1 MKKILMIL
9 TMALAATSCMD
20 ILDVAPEDQIA
31 SENMWTT
38 EELADKGMAGLYFPF
53 YATQLSSTQLRRADG
68 LNRQGIEAMSFATD
82 YYSNNYPVELL
93 SLATKPANDFQ
104 VWYEWKFCYTIIH
117 ACNDAIAN
125 LHKADMSA
133 NKLARYQCEARFL
146 RAWAYNRL
154 NMLYQGVPVYLEP
167 INNEDC
173 TRGQSSVDEVWQVI
187 LDDLTYCINNPDF
200 PNNTLNENYGRPSKG
215 AAYALRGMVYMWKKQ
230 YKEAGNDFKEVETCG
245 YGLWTGEYADFFKYE
260 NEKDKEMIFSLQF
273 SEETGYCD
281 NIQQM
286 TGARDTY
293 DGWTEIK
300 PSADFVDYYKN
311 ADGSDFKWSEVDG
324 LEVYMWK
331 KQYKEAGNDFKEV
344 ETCGYGLWTGEY
356 ADFFK
361 YENEKDKEMIF
372 SLQFSEETGYCDN
385 IQQMTGARD
394 TYDGWTEIKPSADF
408 VDYYKNADGSDFK
421 WSEVDGLQDWDLL
434 TPKQREIFFCRDGL
448 ESMSSQKNA
457 LIKRVGEDIYQKY
470 YLNSGNEARIK
481 KAYDSRD
488 PRLQQTVVTPYV
500 AVDCYKPNYAG
511 DANQIGKQLRWPLKE
526 QGTNGGD
533 FWLDKRTSAFYCYR
547 KYNEFE
553 KGRLISR
560 SRCHTDWP
568 LIRYT
573 DVLLQYA
580 EALAQTDQLGEAI
593 RLVNKV
599 RTRAHMPA
607 LTEGG
612 SGPCAVNGKE
622 DMLERIR
629 YERRVEFCLEG
640 INFFDEVRWGTYKET
655 KFQGKDVN
663 GGKSW
668 WGDMVE
674 YNWYYTDYMWPW
686 TAPISETQKNPN
698 LTKRSGWAY

>member
-324 LEVYMWK
+324 L
-331 KQYKEAGNDFKEV
+331 
-344 ETCGYGLWTGEY
+344 
-356 ADFFK
+356 
-361 YENEKDKEMIF
+361 
-372 SLQFSEETGYCDN
+372 
-385 IQQMTGARD
+385 
-394 TYDGWTEIKPSADF
+394 
-408 VDYYKNADGSDFK
+408 
-421 WSEVDGLQDWDLL
+421 QDWDLL

-599 RTRAHMPA
+599 QPATIIEVGKPSAASLYLQSAKPSAGYLFASDLSELFLDADTPVDFLYLNDYRNPA
-607 LTEGG
+607 L
-612 SGPCAVNGKE
+612 
-622 DMLERIR
+622 LEEVFNICSRRTTSNSLFVVHGIC
-629 YERRVEFCLEG
+629 YSKAMKNLWKQLQNDERVG
-640 INFFDEVRWGTYKET
+640 ITFDLYDAGLLFFDTT
-655 KFQGKDVN
+655 KIKQHYIVN
-663 GGKSW
+663 F
-668 WGDMVE
+668 
-674 YNWYYTDYMWPW
+674 
-686 TAPISETQKNPN
+686 
-698 LTKRSGWAY
+698 

>member
-1 MKKILMIL
+1 
-9 TMALAATSCMD
+9 
-20 ILDVAPEDQIA
+20 
-31 SENMWTT
+31 
-38 EELADKGMAGLYFPF
+38 
-53 YATQLSSTQLRRADG
+53 
-68 LNRQGIEAMSFATD
+68 
-82 YYSNNYPVELL
+82 
-93 SLATKPANDFQ
+93 
-104 VWYEWKFCYTIIH
+104 
-117 ACNDAIAN
+117 
-125 LHKADMSA
+125 MSA

-324 LEVYMWK
+324 L
-331 KQYKEAGNDFKEV
+331 
-344 ETCGYGLWTGEY
+344 
-356 ADFFK
+356 
-361 YENEKDKEMIF
+361 
-372 SLQFSEETGYCDN
+372 
-385 IQQMTGARD
+385 
-394 TYDGWTEIKPSADF
+394 
-408 VDYYKNADGSDFK
+408 
-421 WSEVDGLQDWDLL
+421 QDWDLL

-457 LIKRVGEDIYQKY
+457 LVKRVGEDIYQKY

-500 AVDCYKPNYAG
+500 PVDCYKPNYAG

-686 TAPISETQKNPN
+686 TAPIVETQKNPN

>member
-1 MKKILMIL
+1 MDNKIPNMDYDADEVINEFKEKIKWPKSDEVTAVVKPTKIPLRLLISFLITAVVGGIAYYMMLPALNFKDTQMYLFLILLVVVFMLSFALVCRANKKIERKEYVKKKSLVPVIIVGVLVVVMAVGYL
-9 TMALAATSCMD
+9 TGVTLFRAKSYSNLLTISDGNFENDFEDISYDKVPRLDSNRAIALA
-20 ILDVAPEDQIA
+20 DQQLG
-31 SENMWTT
+31 SL
-38 EELADKGMAGLYFPF
+38 EEYKSQYVVSDN
-53 YATQLSSTQLRRADG
+53 STQ
-68 LNRQGIEAMSFATD
+68 I
-82 YYSNNYPVELL
+82 NYKNTPCRV
-93 SLATKPANDFQ
+93 
-104 VWYEWKFCYTIIH
+104 
-117 ACNDAIAN
+117 
-125 LHKADMSA
+125 
-133 NKLARYQCEARFL
+133 
-146 RAWAYNRL
+146 AYL
-154 NMLYQGVPVYLEP
+154 Q
-167 INNEDC
+167 
-173 TRGQSSVDEVWQVI
+173 
-187 LDDLTYCINNPDF
+187 
-200 PNNTLNENYGRPSKG
+200 
-215 AAYALRGMVYMWKKQ
+215 
-230 YKEAGNDFKEVETCG
+230 
-245 YGLWTGEYADFFKYE
+245 YADFFKYE

-324 LEVYMWK
+324 LE
-331 KQYKEAGNDFKEV
+331 
-344 ETCGYGLWTGEY
+344 
-356 ADFFK
+356 
-361 YENEKDKEMIF
+361 
-372 SLQFSEETGYCDN
+372 
-385 IQQMTGARD
+385 
-394 TYDGWTEIKPSADF
+394 
-408 VDYYKNADGSDFK
+408 
-421 WSEVDGLQDWDLL
+421 DWDLL
-434 TPKQREIFFCRDGL
+434 TPQQREIFFCRDGL

-481 KAYDSRD
+481 KAYDNRD

-500 AVDCYKPNYAG
+500 PVDCYKPNYAG

-674 YNWYYTDYMWPW
+674 YNWYYADYMWPW
-686 TAPISETQKNPN
+686 TAPIVETQKNPN